1 MEENEFGMS
10 MFKNMDIPGLELNL
24 DDAPDE
30 IKKLLGEE
38 YNESSDSSDDNN
50 DDDTSDEENINL
62 NEGGENQTEEVVEE
76 EEQEEGDS
84 QDDSPNIYSS
94 FADVL
99 VERGLLPSLDLKN
112 NKILDADGLI
122 DAIKIESE
130 NTTKQYIINKLG
142 EDGYEAL
149 EKGITLAEYQNHV
162 NTVQTLDKITD
173 DNLSND
179 LELSKNI
186 ILQDYINQGIT
197 EDRALKLLKKTIDLG
212 EESIIEDA
220 KESLVSLKE
229 MQAVQLQKLQ
239 DERQTEHQ
247 KEVEKQEKID
257 NDLKN
262 TIYKSKEII
271 EGLKIDKAVQDK
283 VYQSITKVVGQSPS
297 GIMENKLMRDRRQ
310 DPINFDTKLYYLYE
324 LTNGFKDFSKLIS
337 KSESKAVSK
346 LEQTLRQTNF
356 KGQGNTPTFLG
367 DPNSYGG
374 SEFGSELVL

>member
-1 MEENEFGMS
+1 
-10 MFKNMDIPGLELNL
+10 
-24 DDAPDE
+24 
-30 IKKLLGEE
+30 
-38 YNESSDSSDDNN
+38 
-50 DDDTSDEENINL
+50 
-62 NEGGENQTEEVVEE
+62 
-76 EEQEEGDS
+76 
-84 QDDSPNIYSS
+84 
-94 FADVL
+94 
-99 VERGLLPSLDLKN
+99 
-112 NKILDADGLI
+112 
-122 DAIKIESE
+122 
-130 NTTKQYIINKLG
+130 
-142 EDGYEAL
+142 
-149 EKGITLAEYQNHV
+149 
-162 NTVQTLDKITD
+162 
-173 DNLSND
+173 
-179 LELSKNI
+179 
-186 ILQDYINQGIT
+186 
-197 EDRALKLLKKTIDLG
+197 
-212 EESIIEDA
+212 
-220 KESLVSLKE
+220 